1 MVEATPAEA
10 QLALSY
16 LVWPEEAPLPSV
28 VDEWVRSALAAAAG
42 VGSETG
48 TAVNLAPLHMTVS
61 TPRMAIS
68 LGEPNVHA

>member
-1 MVEATPAEA
+1 VVGYLDRLDEVADRFVVAERLRHELASVET
-10 QLALSY
+10 
-16 LVWPEEAPLPSV
+16 
-28 VDEWVRSALAAAAG
+28 
-42 VGSETG
+42 GSETG